1 MRVAFRYAWQM
12 RQASVAAKRR
22 TIEALPLVVLVL
34 SVAIAYWPAVSA
46 DWIRDDYW
54 NLAVARMVGNPWALF
69 VTDHFHAPG
78 SHFRPLAYF
87 AYWATQAMFGAGHM
101 AQALVE
107 GVIHLAVTIL
117 LYGLMRRVAGIGPSL
132 VTALLFGVHPAV
144 VTTAAWYADR
154 GGHLALLFI
163 LAAMLV
169 ASLDRWPFGKRVAL
183 SLALALA
190 AMLSKETGL
199 IIVPALAIIG
209 WSSPEWRDRRHVLI
223 AALIGIALVFLA
235 WRAWILGTV
244 LSNTLAGIPLTTIMI
259 DGLGKWLAQF
269 GAYAS
274 IWPKLSVAAKVSIVA
289 FVSPAIVLAWYFNRV
304 ADRKGAAPWAMLG
317 AACVLIVGP
326 GILQAPVAA
335 QNALPLTRDMSWV
348 EFAMQARLYYVTAA
362 GIAIVAAIALDRIW
376 SVPRHAG
383 RRVLLTTSS
392 AVCVVAIMAGWHA
405 VDGYRERSI
414 AIGALAREATAAV
427 AASRLP
433 MGRCK
438 IAFQG
443 IEPPPEWDVYVS
455 MDEVVKALS
464 PDVSAVSRCLITDN
478 YGTFVYLLPPHDA
491 EAFARLIPSRSGTSG
506 EPLPV
511 RRVGDLALAYF
522 PIIPTP
528 AMQDG
533 ALRLRWHDG
542 SFSHDRTAQ

>member
-1 MRVAFRYAWQM
+1 MREVLAGTN
-12 RQASVAAKRR
+12 RR
-22 TIEALPLVVLVL
+22 TVEALPLVVLVV
-34 SVAIAYWPAVSA
+34 SVAMAYWPAVSA

-87 AYWATQAMFGAGHM
+87 AYWATQVMFGAGHT
-101 AQALVE
+101 AQAWVE
-107 GVIHLAVTIL
+107 GAIHLTVTIL
-117 LYGLMRRVAGIGPSL
+117 LYALIRQVAAIGPSL
-132 VTALLFGVHPAV
+132 AAALLFGVHPAV

-154 GGHLALLFI
+154 GGHLALLFT

-169 ASLDRWPFGKRVAL
+169 ASLERWPFGKRVAL
-183 SLALALA
+183 SVALALA

-199 IIVPALAIIG
+199 IAVPALAIIG
-209 WSSPEWRDRRHVLI
+209 WFSSERRDRRYMLV
-223 AALIGIALVFLA
+223 AALVGATLVFLA
-235 WRAWILGTV
+235 WRAWILGTFS
-244 LSNTLAGIPLTTIMI
+244 SNTLGQVPLTII
-259 DGLGKWLAQF
+259 LLQGLGKWLAQF
-269 GAYAS
+269 ADYAS
-274 IWPKLSVAAKVSIVA
+274 IWPKLGTAAKTFSVALVTLAA
-289 FVSPAIVLAWYFNRV
+289 VLAWHLRRV
-304 ADRKGAAPWAMLG
+304 ADRNVSAPWPMVN

-335 QNALPLTRDMSWV
+335 QNALPMTHDMSWV

-362 GIAIVAAIALDRIW
+362 GIAIVAATALDGIW
-376 SVPRHAG
+376 NTPSNAG
-383 RRVLLTTSS
+383 RRVLLTTSC
-392 AVCVVAIMAGWHA
+392 AVCAVAVASGWQA
-405 VDGYRERSI
+405 VDGYRRRSI
-414 AIGALAREATAAV
+414 EIGALAREAAAAV

-433 MGRCK
+433 AGRCK

-464 PDVSAVSRCLITDN
+464 PDVSAVSRCLVTDN
-478 YGTFVYLLPPHDA
+478 YGAFVYLLPPPDA
-491 EAFARLIPSRSGTSG
+491 EAFARLIPSRSGAAG

-511 RRVGDLALAYF
+511 RRIGHLALAYF
-522 PIIPTP
+522 PVFPTP

-533 ALRLRWHDG
+533 ALRFHWRDG
-542 SFSHDRTAQ
+542 AFSHGDMAQ

>member
-1 MRVAFRYAWQM
+1 MHQAFANT
-12 RQASVAAKRR
+12 KRR
-22 TIEALPLVVLVL
+22 TIDALPLLVLVP

-46 DWIRDDYW
+46 DWIRDEYW

-69 VTDHFHAPG
+69 ITDHFHAPG

-101 AQALVE
+101 AQAWVE
-107 GVIHLAVTIL
+107 GVIHLAVSIL
-117 LYGLMRRVAGIGPSL
+117 LYALIRQVAAIGPSL
-132 VTALLFGVHPAV
+132 VAALLFGVHPAV

-154 GGHLALLFI
+154 GGHLALLFT

-169 ASLDRWPFGKRVAL
+169 ASLGRWPFRRRVAL
-183 SLALALA
+183 SMALALA

-199 IIVPALAIIG
+199 IAVAALAIIG
-209 WSSPEWRDRRHVLI
+209 WFSSERRDRRYMLV
-223 AALIGIALVFLA
+223 AALVGVALVFLV
-235 WRAWILGTV
+235 WRAWILGTF
-244 LSNTLAGIPLTTIMI
+244 LSNTLGEIPLTTVLAK
-259 DGLGKWLAQF
+259 GLGKWLAQF

-274 IWPKLSVAAKVSIVA
+274 IWPKLSMAAKTSFVALVSL
-289 FVSPAIVLAWYFNRV
+289 AIVLARYFNRV

-335 QNALPLTRDMSWV
+335 QNTLPLTRDMSWV

-362 GIAIVAAIALDRIW
+362 GIAIVAAVALDRIW
-376 SVPRHAG
+376 SIPRNAA
-383 RRVLLTTSS
+383 RRALLATSCAMC
-392 AVCVVAIMAGWHA
+392 AVAVVAGWHA
-405 VDGYRERSI
+405 VDGYRARSI
-414 AIGALAREATAAV
+414 EIGALAREATAAV

-433 MGRCK
+433 ADRCK

-464 PDVSAVSRCLITDN
+464 PEVSAVSRCLITDN
-478 YGTFVYLLPPHDA
+478 YGTFVYLLPPPDA
-491 EAFARLIPSRSGTSG
+491 EAFARVIPSRSGAAG
-506 EPLPV
+506 EALPA
-511 RRVGDLALAYF
+511 RRIGHLALAYF
-522 PIIPTP
+522 PVLPTP

-533 ALRLRWHDG
+533 ALRLRWRHG
-542 SFSHDRTAQ
+542 SFSHDDTAQ

>member
-1 MRVAFRYAWQM
+1 MHET
-12 RQASVAAKRR
+12 SAATNRR
-22 TIEALPLVVLVL
+22 SIEALPLVVLVL

-87 AYWATQAMFGAGHM
+87 AYWATQSMFGAGHM

-107 GVIHLAVTIL
+107 GAVHLAVTIS
-117 LYGLMRRVAGIGPSL
+117 LYGLIRQVAGIGPSL
-132 VTALLFGVHPAV
+132 VAALLFCVHPAV

-169 ASLDRWPFGKRVAL
+169 ASLERWPFGKRVAL
-183 SLALALA
+183 SVAFALA

-199 IIVPALAIIG
+199 IVVPALAIIG
-209 WSSPEWRDRRHVLI
+209 WFSSERPDRRYMLI
-223 AALIGIALVFLA
+223 VALVGIALVFLA
-235 WRAWILGTV
+235 WRAWILGTF
-244 LSNTLAGIPLTTIMI
+244 LSNTLGEIPLTTILAE
-259 DGLGKWLAQF
+259 GLGKWLAHF
-269 GAYAS
+269 AAYAS
-274 IWPKLSVAAKVSIVA
+274 IWPKLSAAAKTLSVTLVTLA
-289 FVSPAIVLAWYFNRV
+289 AVLAWYFNRV
-304 ADRKGAAPWAMLG
+304 ADRNGAAPWPMLG

-335 QNALPLTRDMSWV
+335 QNALPMTHDMSWV

-362 GIAIVAAIALDRIW
+362 GLAIVAAIALDRIW
-376 SVPRHAG
+376 NIPHNAG
-383 RRVLLTTSS
+383 RRVLLTTSC
-392 AVCVVAIMAGWHA
+392 AVCAVAVLAGWQA
-405 VDGYRERSI
+405 VNGYRKRSLE
-414 AIGALAREATAAV
+414 IGALARDATAAV
-427 AASRLP
+427 AASHLP
-433 MGRCK
+433 LDRCK
-438 IAFQG
+438 IAFQN
-443 IEPPPEWDVYVS
+443 IEPPREWDVYVS

-478 YGTFVYLLPPHDA
+478 YGTFVYLLPPRDA
-491 EAFARLIPSRSGTSG
+491 ERFARVIPSRSGAAG

-511 RRVGDLALAYF
+511 RRIGHLALVYF
-522 PIIPTP
+522 PVLPTP
-528 AMQDG
+528 ATQDG
-533 ALRLRWHDG
+533 ALRFRWRDG
-542 SFSHDRTAQ
+542 SFSHDDIAQ